1 MKKLFLVDAYA
12 LIFKYYYAF
21 LGRPMRNR
29 AGMNTSIVFGFTKF
43 LRDIQKREHP
53 DLLGVAFDP
62 KGGSF
67 RKEIYPEYKANRPDT
82 PEDIIQSVP
91 YVKRIVEA
99 MCIPILEVEGF
110 EADDVIGTLAF
121 RGAEAGY
128 DVYMVT
134 PDKDYGQLVGD
145 NRKIYKQ
152 KGDGIEIVDADAIR
166 AKYGIGDPIL
176 VRDILA
182 LWGDASDNIPGVQ
195 GIGEKGACKLV
206 GKWGSVENIIENA
219 AEIGGKT
226 GANIAASVDRLRL
239 AKELTTIRLDVPI
252 EFDEAN
258 LTVCSPK
265 IDALRALFAEL
276 DFKAFAADLANL
288 APAEDLSVPKQADQY
303 QLANMSRAKAAAS
316 HKAAMAGQGSLFDF
330 GEPATPEEKVPDDLN
345 RRQAESSRTLFGLPR
360 REGGK
365 ARECGIKDFKDPNDF
380 KEEVSEEN
388 SPSPESPMLTAETV
402 AHDYRIVRDADA
414 LREMIERVSGYGEFC
429 FDLETTGFDMFR
441 DRIVGMSVAVEP
453 HEAWYVPFAA
463 HDGMSRDEV
472 EKMYVAML
480 RPLFADEK
488 IAKIGQ
494 NMKFDILFLRA
505 AGIEVRGRKF
515 DTMLLHYLLDPESR
529 HGMNV
534 LAERYLHYTPIEITA
549 LIGRGAKQ
557 LSMDMVGVERVA
569 EYAAEDADITLQL
582 YRTLRPM
589 VEREGQME
597 LYERIEEPLIDVLAD
612 MEWTGVRIDSA
623 SLAHYSASRSE
634 QLSALETKNRDVAGE
649 PTLNVNSS
657 RQLGEVL
664 FAKMRIVEKPKMTKT
679 KQFCTDEEYL
689 QGFAHQYEIVD
700 LILQYRGVKKLLS
713 TYVDA
718 LPLLVNPV
726 TGHIHTSYNQAVT
739 ATGRLSSANP
749 NLQNIP
755 VREQI
760 GRPIREAFIPSDDGH
775 LLLSADYSQVE
786 LRIMAHLSG
795 DESLR
800 EAFMHGE
807 DIHAATAAKI
817 FGKPID
823 EVTSE
828 ERRRAKTAN
837 FGIIYGISA
846 FGLSQR
852 LDIPRSEAKALI
864 DGYFASYPK
873 VKEYME
879 RVTGQA
885 RRDGYVTTLFGRR
898 RYLNDINSRNV
909 NARGLAERNAI
920 NAPIQGGAADI
931 MKIAMIEVARR
942 FREEGIGSRII
953 LQVHD
958 EIVVDMLASERERVE
973 RIVREA
979 MEGAASLAV
988 PLTVDCGVGRNWLE
1002 AH

>member
-67 RKEIYPEYKANRPDT
+67 RKDIYPEYKANRPDT
-82 PEDIIQSVP
+82 PEDIILSVP

-166 AKYGIGDPIL
+166 AKYGIDDPIL

-219 AEIGGKT
+219 AGIGGKT

-258 LTVCSPK
+258 LTVCPPK

-303 QLANMSRAKAAAS
+303 QLANMSRAKSAAS

-330 GEPATPEEKVPDDLN
+330 GEPATAEEKAPNDL
-345 RRQAESSRTLFGLPR
+345 
-360 REGGK
+360 
-365 ARECGIKDFKDPNDF
+365 KDFKDPKDF

-388 SPSPESPMLTAETV
+388 SPTPESPMLTAETLP
-402 AHDYRIVRDADA
+402 HDYRIVRDADA
-414 LREMIERVSGYGEFC
+414 LRTMIEKVSGYGEFC

-441 DRIVGMSVAVEP
+441 DRIVGLSVAVEP

-472 EKMYVAML
+472 EKTYVEIL

-557 LSMDMVGVERVA
+557 LSMDMVGVECVA

-623 SLAHYSASRSE
+623 SLAHYSASLSE
-634 QLSALETKNRDVAGE
+634 QLSALETKIRDVAGE

-664 FAKMRIVEKPKMTKT
+664 FAKMRIAEKPKMTKT

-689 QGFAHQYEIVD
+689 QSFAHQYEIVD

-760 GRPIREAFIPSDDGH
+760 GRPIREAFIPSDDEH

-852 LDIPRSEAKALI
+852 LDIPRGEAKALI

-879 RVTGQA
+879 RVTEQA
-885 RRDGYVTTLFGRR
+885 RSDGYVTTLFGRR

-942 FREEGIGSRII
+942 FREEGIVSRII

-958 EIVVDMLASERERVE
+958 EIVVDMVASERERVE

-979 MEGAASLAV
+979 MEGAASLTV
-988 PLTVDCGVGRNWLE
+988 PLIVDCGVGRNWLE